1 MNQKQLASIVGLAGI
16 GMAIVAPP
24 AKADTVKITNVE
36 LKPTAGGIELILT
49 TSDRQQLRTF
59 TSSYGKTLVTTIV
72 NSQLQLTKGEVFRQE
87 NPVEGI
93 ATITIEPVN
102 ANSTRI
108 SVVGEEN
115 LPTAQVRQSAGN
127 FIVSLSSNTTATQ
140 PTPAQ
145 EPSTQEN
152 TSPQQP
158 AATTPNNTS
167 EQPAAEN
174 ELPEIVVTA
183 TRTEEEV
190 TDVPRS
196 VTVITR
202 DEIEAQTNLSRSL
215 NDTLSNAVPGLS
227 PTNQSI
233 SSFGQNLRGR
243 SVSVLIDGVPQTTNN
258 QGYNRELRTIDPSA
272 IERIEVIRGASAT
285 YGSQGAGGVINI
297 ITRSPSEEGLTSQT
311 YVGLNTSLT
320 NTEDSFGYDLQH
332 SISSRQDN
340 FDVTASFSIAT
351 TGAFYD
357 AQGDRIP
364 VFELGGDNSTTL
376 NGLFKVGVDLTPD
389 QRLQFTFNHFYD
401 NQKPDVISDPIV
413 DELPGT
419 QKARALEVGELEFV
433 NTPSPGNENTIIN
446 LAYNNENI
454 LGSRLQ
460 GQIYYRNNVNRSV
473 PLDTRPFVP
482 FFPEDLGVIR
492 SQGDSEQLGG
502 RLQIE
507 TPFNP
512 DETISL
518 LWGADY
524 VNENSEQPF
533 DIIDLDDYD
542 ASGGRVNRQIGN
554 RTFVPPYKLGSLG
567 LFAQLTGNIG
577 DVELTGGIRH
587 ERIALSVDDYTTF
600 RNQIIPGGERDFSA
614 TVFNLGAVYNASD
627 EISLFTNF
635 SQGFGLPDFGLILR
649 DPPAGFT
656 TIEDSVRDLSPQ
668 KVNNYEI
675 GVRGNWDKVQATLSA
690 FYNTSDLGLSFNTV
704 EGGFLE
710 FVRAPERIYGLEATV
725 DWQPTERWQIGSTLS
740 LAEGESD
747 EDENGDYLPLTSSR
761 ITPLKLTAYIEN
773 ETLPGWRNRLQ
784 ALFVGDRNRA
794 FDQEVDLGA
803 ISSYITVDYISSIK
817 LGPGSLQIGIEN
829 LLNKQYYPI
838 QSQLSAGA
846 GGDTFNYAA
855 RGRTL
860 RFGYSIT
867 W

>member
-16 GMAIVAPP
+16 GMAIVALP
-24 AKADTVKITNVE
+24 AKADTVKITNIE
-36 LKPTAGGIELILT
+36 LKPTSGGVELILT
-49 TSDRQQLRTF
+49 TNNRQQLRTF
-59 TSSYGKTLVTTIV
+59 TSSYGNTLVTNII
-72 NSQLQLTKGEVFRQE
+72 NSQLQLTNGEFRQE

-93 ATITIEPVN
+93 AAITIEPVN
-102 ANSTRI
+102 ANSIRI

-115 LPTAQVRQSAGN
+115 LPTAQIRQSAGN
-127 FIVSLSSNTTATQ
+127 LIVSLNSNTTATQ
-140 PTPAQ
+140 PTPAP
-145 EPSTQEN
+145 ET
-152 TSPQQP
+152 PQQP

-167 EQPAAEN
+167 QQPAEN

-183 TRTEEEV
+183 TRTEEEL

-202 DEIEAQTNLSRSL
+202 DEIEEQTNLSRSL
-215 NDTLSNAVPGLS
+215 NDILSNSVPGLS
-227 PTNQSI
+227 PTNQNI
-233 SSFGQNLRGR
+233 NLFGQNLRGR

-297 ITRSPSEEGLTSQT
+297 ITRSPSEEGTTSQT

-364 VFELGGDNSTTL
+364 VFELGGDSSTTL
-376 NGLFKVGVDLTPD
+376 NGLFKFGVDLTPD

-401 NQKPDVISDPIV
+401 NQKPNVISDPIV

-454 LGSRLQ
+454 FGSRLQ

-473 PLDTRPFVP
+473 PQDTRPFVP

-542 ASGGRVNRQIGN
+542 ASGGRVNRKIGD
-554 RTFVPPYKLGSLG
+554 RTYVPPYEVGSLG
-567 LFAQLTGNIG
+567 LFAQLTGNVS
-577 DVELTGGIRH
+577 DRLELTGGIRH

-600 RNQIIPGGERDFSA
+600 RNQVIPGGERDFSA
-614 TVFNLGAVYNASD
+614 TVFNLGAVYNAND

-675 GVRGNWDKVQATLSA
+675 GVRGNWDQVQATLSA
-690 FYNTSDLGLSFNTV
+690 FYNTSDLGLSFNTL

-710 FVRAPERIYGLEATV
+710 LVRAPERIYGLEATV
-725 DWQPTERWQIGSTLS
+725 DWQPTESWEIGSTLS
-740 LAEGESD
+740 LAEGKSD
-747 EDENGDYLPLTSSR
+747 EDEDGEYLPLTSSR
-761 ITPLKLTAYIEN
+761 IAPLKLTAYIEN

-784 ALFVGDRNRA
+784 ALFVGDRSSA
-794 FDQEVDLGA
+794 FDEGVDLGA
-803 ISSYITVDYISSIK
+803 ISSYITLDYISSIK

-829 LLNKQYYPI
+829 LFNKQYYPI